1 ATGSFDKEFAQGN
14 PDSDYIGANWVFACV
29 PLSATSVTKTVPT
42 ERTYLSPIN
51 DGRINNYDLQ
61 APISVHPHSSDTFGN
76 GFEIYDEQGVSILLI
91 TRTMIDEADWEAT
104 RNTYIA
110 GNLAEAVRVSRLADG
125 NIRVAGLMDNGKTY
139 IMLLDAE
146 TFDFVSSYEIEQA
159 G

>member
-1 ATGSFDKEFAQGN
+1 A
-14 PDSDYIGANWVFACV
+14 DYIGANWIFACT
-29 PLSATSVTKTVPT
+29 PLSATSVTHDAPT

-61 APISVHPHSSDTFGN
+61 APISVHPHNSDTFGN
-76 GFEIYDEQGVSILLI
+76 GFQIYNEQGVSILLI
-91 TRTMIDEADWEAT
+91 TRTMIDEAGWEAT

-125 NIRVAGLMDNGKTY
+125 SLRIAGLMDNGKTY
-139 IMLLDAE
+139 IVLLDAD
-146 TFDFVSSYEIEQA
+146 TFDFVSSYEIELA